1 MTAAMP
7 YYRIETLHNSSWTDD
22 PSLLGHGCAGELNEF
37 GSDLEAIDAIDD
49 LVAVG
54 FRREDLRFVEID

>member
-1 MTAAMP
+1 MA
-7 YYRIETLHNSSWTDD
+7 YYRIETLHNGQWTDD
-22 PSLLGHGCAGELNEF
+22 PSLLRHGCTDELNEF

-49 LVAVG
+49 LVAIG